1 MKTPLSIAPVVL
13 AKQEAIVYGLS
24 RYLGWYTVRDEC
36 SLRGSLVAHDART
49 IASRLRPLIPPA
61 ELRVFQILFN
71 TNATSRSQA
80 MKKIA
85 DIVSLFV
92 GMRYVKR
99 NKCNG
104 D

>member
-1 MKTPLSIAPVVL
+1 M
-13 AKQEAIVYGLS
+13 
-24 RYLGWYTVRDEC
+24 
-36 SLRGSLVAHDART
+36 
-49 IASRLRPLIPPA
+49 PPA

-80 MKKIA
+80 MKKSA

-92 GMRYVKR
+92 GTRYVKR

>member
-1 MKTPLSIAPVVL
+1 MSIAPVVL
-13 AKQEAIVYGLS
+13 AKQEAMVYGLS
-24 RYLGWYTVRDEC
+24 RYLRWDTVSDIS
-36 SLRGSLVAHDART
+36 SLCGSLVAYDART
-49 IASRLRPLIPPA
+49 VACRLRPSMPLA

-80 MKKIA
+80 MKKSA
-85 DIVSLFV
+85 DIVLLFV
-92 GMRYVKR
+92 GTRYVKR